1 MTQDREGTNA
11 DELGI
16 YFIYK
21 KDKIRKTIKKFNFS
35 LDSELVLE
43 HISNSK

>member
-16 YFIYK
+16 YFIYN
-21 KDKIRKTIKKFNFS
+21 KDKIRRTIKKFDFS
-35 LDSELVLE
+35 LDSELFLE
-43 HISNSK
+43 HISDSK